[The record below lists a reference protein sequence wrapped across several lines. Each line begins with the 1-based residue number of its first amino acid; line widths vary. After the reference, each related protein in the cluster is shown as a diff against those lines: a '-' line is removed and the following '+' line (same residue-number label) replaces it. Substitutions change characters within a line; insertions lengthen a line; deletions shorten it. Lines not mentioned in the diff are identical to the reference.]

1 MKIFAVVPRISNTVG
16 GSTLDRHVPCGFSFI
31 FKSSRALIIWRT
43 CESAQSE
50 PLSFSPSLL
59 FHRNARADT
68 ICVCADCWQG
78 CGFVLGFY
86 KTGKLGRSPLKSL
99 WRVAF
104 NYPIAYNKTS
114 LDLSAVIIAKYRSV
128 FRLHLER
135 SFNQFIHWNLNLG
148 GIIFVVRSGP

>member
-1 MKIFAVVPRISNTVG
+1 MRIFAVVPRISNTVG
-16 GSTLDRHVPCGFSFI
+16 GSTLDCHVPCGFSFI

-50 PLSFSPSLL
+50 FPPSFSPSLL
-59 FHRNARADT
+59 FHRNARAGT
-68 ICVCADCWQG
+68 VCVCADCWQG
-78 CGFVLGFY
+78 CGFVLRFY

-104 NYPIAYNKTS
+104 SYPIACYKT
-114 LDLSAVIIAKYRSV
+114 LPDLSAVIIAKYKGL

-135 SFNQFIHWNLNLG
+135 KALISSFIG
-148 GIIFVVRSGP
+148 T